1 MRLPQIVYIYSDL
14 LRKLG
19 SEGKAEKNFQRKMQR
34 LWHEKYRQKFPVAAS
49 EEL

>member
-1 MRLPQIVYIYSDL
+1 MRLLKIVCIYSDL
-14 LRKLG
+14 LRKWG
-19 SEGKAEKNFQRKMQR
+19 SEGKAEKIFQRKMQC